1 MCPGLCVSLMQPG
14 DGQGTQ
20 GNRSACVASGTA
32 ELWTDSRP
40 GRVGSRAQGVGL
52 SPELGWAGM
61 GRATYGEQLCAL
73 DFIPKTQKEAAAI
86 RVSRA
91 F

>member
-1 MCPGLCVSLMQPG
+1 MSWLVCEPDTAWGRA
-14 DGQGTQ
+14 GTQ

-40 GRVGSRAQGVGL
+40 GHVGSQAQGVGL

-61 GRATYGEQLCAL
+61 GRATDGSSCVHLIS
-73 DFIPKTQKEAAAI
+73 FRKPKKKLLL
-86 RVSRA
+86 SG
-91 F
+91 